1 MALPCVPCRFA
12 VFMQP
17 EWWQPMDNDAADADK
32 ARVMRGT
39 QGELLPP
46 GVPDLSV
53 RWKPG
58 QKFGDFVQATLGAY
72 H

>member
-1 MALPCVPCRFA
+1 
-12 VFMQP
+12 
-17 EWWQPMDNDAADADK
+17 MDNDAADADK

>member
-1 MALPCVPCRFA
+1 
-12 VFMQP
+12 MQP
-17 EWWQPMDNDAADADK
+17 EWWQPMDTAAGDVDK

-39 QGELLPP
+39 RGELLPP

-53 RWKPG
+53 RWKRG
-58 QKFGDFVQATLGAY
+58 QTFGDFVQATLAAY